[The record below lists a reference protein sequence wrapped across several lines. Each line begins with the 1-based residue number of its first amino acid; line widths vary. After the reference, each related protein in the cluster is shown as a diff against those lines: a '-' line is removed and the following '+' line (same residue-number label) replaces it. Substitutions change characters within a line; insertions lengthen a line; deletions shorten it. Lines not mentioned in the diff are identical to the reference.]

1 MTEIRTFEIRQCA
14 SFVREARFALREGD
28 HPKAVRYA
36 KLATRGLYFFRG
48 LVAGRGAGA
57 TMATAGLTRVLD
69 NLWDAIGTALRPA
82 PAADPDEVLE
92 LLAETV
98 RVLRERDGIELDDDA
113 VMERSR
119 NGLAKLLAH
128 YDIRVKT
135 PIRPQPV
142 DGSLAT

>member
-14 SFVREARFALREGD
+14 SFVREARIALREGD

-69 NLWDAIGTALRPA
+69 HLWDAIGTALRPA
-82 PAADPDEVLE
+82 PAADPDDL
-92 LLAETV
+92 LQMLAEGLKSSPAP
-98 RVLRERDGIELDDDA
+98 RWNGRRRRGRLRARPQPNDGQVLA
-113 VMERSR
+113 
-119 NGLAKLLAH
+119 N
-128 YDIRVKT
+128 YDVLVKT
-135 PIRPQPV
+135 HPPV
-142 DGSLAT
+142 DGSKTV